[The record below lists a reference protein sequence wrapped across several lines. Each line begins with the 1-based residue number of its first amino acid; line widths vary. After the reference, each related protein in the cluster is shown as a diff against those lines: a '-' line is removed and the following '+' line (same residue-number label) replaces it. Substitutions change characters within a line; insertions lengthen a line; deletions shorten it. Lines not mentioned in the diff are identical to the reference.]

1 MFTSN
6 KVSKS
11 MLDAVSK
18 VLAEEEV
25 QPKKKLI
32 LEPEKEKA
40 KVAEEDE
47 KKPASP
53 FDWKNTPRT
62 TLKPGERTGH
72 EHKKTSTGNVFIKK
86 YKKEKMEEE
95 ADCVT
100 EPKAKEIAKKEVKGH
115 EKAMHKE
122 EVEQYLQEATMT
134 GIEIKKSKGKLDS
147 DTISKH
153 DVHYNGKKI
162 GHIEAY
168 QHRSGVKYGWS
179 HHASGEGEAGER
191 SMTHAIAGLRS
202 AHAEH
207 LKNQKDSSKETA
219 KSLIKLAKM
228 KEEVEQIDELS
239 KSTLG
244 SYVKSAARDVG
255 ASRKLGAD
263 FKNMADKSRN
273 PSSKAAASRLSDK
286 FDAVAQKRHAGIGKA
301 VERLAKEEF
310 SIESFMAEEFTE
322 EQLDEM
328 INEVLSKSAKAG
340 DWIHDFVHSDNPKFK
355 GKSKE
360 KRKQMALAAYYAKQR
375 NEEVEQL
382 EEGGIGDLPNKGMTG
397 SDTKGPFGV
406 YHHDGGPGVGKL
418 KIVSKHKT
426 LNSALKHINKLTK
439 KSGKNDHFY
448 GHLSSHQPEQGT
460 IPKHFHEE
468 VQHLEE
474 LADLA
479 DTSNEEALAPD
490 QRTTDTLRGREK
502 GGKHNQHS
510 AFKVKLKAEEKVDE
524 MKRPLDGDTFVT
536 NEESPLKLAKHIAK
550 KSFHKIRQ
558 ETMMGKAGA
567 TSEEKEN
574 E

>member
-62 TLKPGERTGH
+62 TMKPGERTGH
-72 EHKKTSTGNVFIKK
+72 EHKKTSTGNVFMKK

-115 EKAMHKE
+115 EKAMH
-122 EVEQYLQEATMT
+122 
-134 GIEIKKSKGKLDS
+134 
-147 DTISKH
+147 
-153 DVHYNGKKI
+153 
-162 GHIEAY
+162 
-168 QHRSGVKYGWS
+168 
-179 HHASGEGEAGER
+179 
-191 SMTHAIAGLRS
+191 
-202 AHAEH
+202 
-207 LKNQKDSSKETA
+207 
-219 KSLIKLAKM
+219 

-263 FKNMADKSRN
+263 FKNMADKSRK

-286 FDAVAQKRHAGIGKA
+286 FDAVAKKRHAGIGKA
-301 VERLAKEEF
+301 VERLTKEEF

-328 INEVLSKSAKAG
+328 INEVLAKSAKAG

-375 NEEVEQL
+375 NEEVEIQQIT
-382 EEGGIGDLPNKGMTG
+382 EGKMDHMSLTHLWHRHAQHTYGHDQGWGGGQGGHHSHHAATAIENHVRKKHGNRVADDMVHHSELHVAHAEYVGGKEAKEVEREAEKLRKKHGIKGDLYG
-397 SDTKGPFGV
+397 
-406 YHHDGGPGVGKL
+406 HHDEPV
-418 KIVSKHKT
+418 
-426 LNSALKHINKLTK
+426 N
-439 KSGKNDHFY
+439 
-448 GHLSSHQPEQGT
+448 
-460 IPKHFHEE
+460 EE

-474 LADLA
+474 LSDLA

-502 GGKHNQHS
+502 GGKHNQHNT
-510 AFKVKLKAEEKVDE
+510 FKVKLKAEEKVDE

>member
-47 KKPASP
+47 KKPGSP

-62 TLKPGERTGH
+62 TMKPGERTGH
-72 EHKKTSTGNVFIKK
+72 EHKKTSTGNVFMKK

-122 EVEQYLQEATMT
+122 E
-134 GIEIKKSKGKLDS
+134 
-147 DTISKH
+147 
-153 DVHYNGKKI
+153 
-162 GHIEAY
+162 
-168 QHRSGVKYGWS
+168 
-179 HHASGEGEAGER
+179 
-191 SMTHAIAGLRS
+191 
-202 AHAEH
+202 
-207 LKNQKDSSKETA
+207 
-219 KSLIKLAKM
+219 
-228 KEEVEQIDELS
+228 
-239 KSTLG
+239 
-244 SYVKSAARDVG
+244 
-255 ASRKLGAD
+255 
-263 FKNMADKSRN
+263 
-273 PSSKAAASRLSDK
+273 
-286 FDAVAQKRHAGIGKA
+286 
-301 VERLAKEEF
+301 F

-322 EQLDEM
+322 EQLDGM
-328 INEVLSKSAKAG
+328 INEVLAKSAKAG
-340 DWIHDFVHSDNPKFK
+340 EWIHDFVHSDNPKFK

-360 KRKQMALAAYYAKQR
+360 KRKQMALAAYYSKQR
-375 NEEVEQL
+375 NEEVEMVN
-382 EEGGIGDLPNKGMTG
+382 EELKTKTAYVPYVYTDRHGSGFGGYDVHYAKEA
-397 SDTKGPFGV
+397 DA
-406 YHHDGGPGVGKL
+406 H
-418 KIVSKHKT
+418 
-426 LNSALKHINKLTK
+426 AHIAR
-439 KSGKNDHFY
+439 H
-448 GHLSSHQPEQGT
+448 GHLDVNGKKGWVE
-460 IPKHFHEE
+460 KHEIAKHPSGRWVDANHMRRHGESMHED

-474 LADLA
+474 LSDLA

-490 QRTTDTLRGREK
+490 QKTTDTLRGREK
-502 GGKHNQHS
+502 GGKHNQHNT
-510 AFKVKLKAEEKVDE
+510 FKVKLKAEETVDE